1 MENNRLV
8 LNGMLLFNFTNVRAF
23 TARNVVL
30 IDGVRTPFLMSGTE

>member
-1 MENNRLV
+1 MENNWLV
-8 LNGMLLFNFTNVRAF
+8 IYFCIKYQSARVL